1 MGDST
6 LRLVDGDGAEAVAL
20 PSLLPGL
27 GGTKEMHISVLT
39 ASLAAR
45 TVKRGSWKTGNW
57 KKKTEKLSGQQ
68 HFYDNVPLP
77 LPPACPATRF
87 PASSCHKPIT
97 DNAQKQLA
105 FFFALSF
112 LAIKELSGKLVRW
125 PE

>member
-77 LPPACPATRF
+77 SRL

-105 FFFALSF
+105 FFLRFHF
-112 LAIKELSGKLVRW
+112 W
-125 PE
+125 P